1 MIYCIFHIK
10 NLINFYGTPGL
21 PKPNVLMTV
30 LNFHQI
36 INTEFD
42 EPELPYIALADNE
55 LADAELADA
64 ELTYSVF
71 ANTNLPEPSLPTPNL
86 SRPSLPVPYF
96 SVSFWQAQFR

>member
-55 LADAELADA
+55 LADAEL
-64 ELTYSVF
+64 TYSVF

-86 SRPSLPVPYF
+86 SRLPVPSLPVPYF
-96 SVSFWQAQFR
+96 SV